1 MPTNLQELHDAGVH
15 LGHQLRRFNPRS
27 KRFVYDHRQGIS
39 IIDLEKT
46 LAQLTKA
53 CDYIVNI
60 VAHGKKV
67 LLVGTKEEA
76 REVVKEVATA
86 TGMPYAVS
94 RWIGGTLTNFK
105 TISESLKRYKKYMA
119 MDADGSLDKLP
130 NKEASAIR
138 REMARQS
145 RYFEGL
151 LELNQLPGAIFVVD
165 VKKEATAVAEAKV
178 MRIPVIGVVD
188 TNSDPTGIQFAIP
201 GNDDAL
207 KSVRLLCQQI
217 REALEKGLEE
227 KSLRKVEKTDVESEQ
242 LHEVMPEGSEDG
254 IPAKRAPFKPARP
267 NGRGPRRDDD
277 SNRKDFK
284 PIRI

>member
-27 KRFVYDHRQGIS
+27 KKFVYDHRQGIS

-53 CDYIVNI
+53 CDFIRNT

-67 LLVGTKEEA
+67 LLVGTKTEA
-76 REVVKEVATA
+76 QEVVKEIATA
-86 TGMPYAVS
+86 TGMPYSVN
-94 RWIGGTLTNFK
+94 RWVGGTLTNFS
-105 TISESLKRYKKYMA
+105 TISASLKKYKKHLA
-119 MDADGSLDKLP
+119 MEADGSMDKMH
-130 NKEASAIR
+130 NKEAAAIR
-138 REMARQS
+138 REMTRQS

-151 LELNQLPGAIFVVD
+151 MELNQMPGAVFVVD
-165 VKKEATAVAEAKV
+165 VKEEVNAVAEAKV
-178 MRIPVIGVVD
+178 MRIPVIGIVD

-207 KSVRLLCQQI
+207 KSIRLLCSQI
-217 REALEKGLEE
+217 REAIEKGLEE
-227 KSLRKVEKTDVESEQ
+227 KALRKVEKTDVQSEQ
-242 LHEVMPEGSEDG
+242 VTDKDAE
-254 IPAKRAPFKPARP
+254 APVKAGFKPARRA
-267 NGRGPRRDDD
+267 NRRDDD